1 MASER
6 GYRDHGYASLE
17 AYAMDRLGLSHGAL
31 YNLLALGRRL
41 DALPPLRAAFLEG
54 RLTARQA
61 SLLGNVATVV
71 SVDAW
76 IRRAERVTLRRLE
89 DEVEDVQHL
98 REARP
103 EVWWLL
109 DGGPLP
115 EGIVLAPGRAPRL
128 RMEAPPGTGGD
139 GVQASAPVPEEPAGS
154 RKAAAVSAEAFL
166 EALAQDEQVTP
177 LPDRMCVIRLYL
189 EPEVERKWEPVL
201 AHLRAT
207 VREDLK
213 EWEALGICLARF
225 WSVWDNEET
234 RRQSREN
241 PILELHGF
249 RCAAPGC
256 RSVGTGRLH
265 VHHTIPRSQGGTDDP
280 FILAPACTPHHL
292 GGIHRGLVRC
302 TGWAPDGL
310 VWEMGVEPGREPFQV
325 FFGETLIAG
334 PAP

>member
-1 MASER
+1 
-6 GYRDHGYASLE
+6 
-17 AYAMDRLGLSHGAL
+17 
-31 YNLLALGRRL
+31 
-41 DALPPLRAAFLEG
+41 
-54 RLTARQA
+54 
-61 SLLGNVATVV
+61 VATVE
-71 SVDAW
+71 AW
-76 IRRAERVTLRRLE
+76 MKRAEGVTLRRLE
-89 DEVEDVQHL
+89 DEVEYVQHL
-98 REARP
+98 RETRP

-109 DGGPLP
+109 EGGPLP
-115 EGIVLAPGRAPRL
+115 EGIVLAPGRPPRL
-128 RMEAPPGTGGD
+128 RMEAPPGAGGD
-139 GVQASAPVPEEPAGS
+139 GVQASATGPEEPPGS
-154 RKAAAVSAEAFL
+154 GRPEALGAEAFL
-166 EALAQDEQVTP
+166 GALARDEEVTP

-189 EPEVERKWEPVL
+189 EPEVERKWEAVL

-207 VREDLK
+207 VREDLE

-249 RCAAPGC
+249 RCAVPGC

-325 FFGETLIAG
+325 FLGETLIAG